1 MNGQDLSPDQAL
13 ELALS
18 RARTLGAAQ
27 ADALFGDDESLSLE
41 VFEGEVK
48 NIETSRGSGLGIRVF
63 VNERPGYSFTERL
76 TREAVERC
84 VRDAVD
90 LAGLTD
96 PLPLDLPDAWSPSG
110 EPDIEPW
117 SEAVSMLGVAELREM
132 CLVAEARALAADPQ
146 VFNVPHLG
154 AGRSAGSLILA
165 NSKGLRL
172 ARKSASAAFG
182 IGVVAKRD
190 SDTKMGTDYLSTLDP
205 REIAPATLAATAV
218 ERAISLLGAHAIP
231 PARLPVVFDER
242 VSGSILGIFS
252 GAFVGEAVQKGQSRL
267 QGKEGTRIA
276 APFLELSTMPRLP
289 RQAGS
294 RLFDGEGIATASRAL
309 IHEGVLTGYLHNLES
324 ARRAGCAPTGDAQ
337 RGYSGKAG
345 AGFSNLVVAK
355 GNADKSALL
364 QSHPRLLHVVK
375 LEGASGCN
383 GISGEISI
391 GVQGFLIE
399 NGVAVQAVD
408 RITVSGNF
416 FELLMGL
423 EAVGDTYRPGL
434 SGSFV
439 PALLVSEM
447 AVGG

>member
-1 MNGQDLSPDQAL
+1 MNGQELSPDQAL
-13 ELALS
+13 EHALA
-18 RARTLGAAQ
+18 RAHVLGAAQ
-27 ADALFGDDESLSLE
+27 ADVLFGDDESLSLE
-41 VFEGEVK
+41 VFEGRVAS
-48 NIETSRGSGLGIRVF
+48 IETSRSSGLGIRVF
-63 VNERPGYSFTERL
+63 VNGRPGYSFTERL

-84 VRDAVD
+84 ARDAAD

-96 PLPLDLPDAWSPSG
+96 PLELDLPEAWVPEQDSG
-110 EPDIEPW
+110 IEPW
-117 SEAVSMLGVAELREM
+117 GEKVADLGTEELRDM
-132 CLVAEARALAADPQ
+132 CLKAEARASSADPQ

-154 AGRSAGSLILA
+154 AGRSAGTLILA

-172 ARKSASAAFG
+172 SRRSSSAAFG

-205 REIAPATLAATAV
+205 SEIVPEALAAAAV
-218 ERAISLLGAHAIP
+218 DRAISLLGARPIA
-231 PARLPVVFDER
+231 PARLPVLFDER
-242 VSGSILGIFS
+242 VSASLLGIFS

-267 QGKEGTRIA
+267 RGKEGTPIA
-276 APFLELSTMPRLP
+276 SPLLELSTMPRMP

-294 RLFDGEGIATASRAL
+294 RLFDGEGVPTASRTL
-309 IHEGVLTGYLHNLES
+309 VREGVLTGYLHNLES
-324 ARRAGCAPTGDAQ
+324 ARRAGCAPTGDAL

-355 GNADKSALL
+355 GGADTGTLL
-364 QSHPRLLHVVK
+364 RSHPRLLHVVK

-391 GVQGFLIE
+391 GVQGFLVE
-399 NGVAVQAVD
+399 NGTAVQAVD

-416 FELLMGL
+416 FDLLMSL
-423 EAVGDTYRPGL
+423 EAMGNRYRPGL

-447 AVGG
+447 AIGG